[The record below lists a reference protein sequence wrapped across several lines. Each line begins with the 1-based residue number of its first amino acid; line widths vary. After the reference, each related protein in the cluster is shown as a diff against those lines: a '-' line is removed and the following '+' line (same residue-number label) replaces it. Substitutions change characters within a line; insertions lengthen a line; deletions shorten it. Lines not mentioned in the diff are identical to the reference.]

1 MVRDCLVLAPF
12 PQALSPAPE
21 QLLHFLGYQP
31 VAADRL
37 DDIPSETPPLALLL
51 FQHGPREAAL
61 AILEACRGRWPRLVV
76 VLLVPDAQGADAD
89 WQTALGRALVASV
102 PLPLQYDALSAALD
116 RARFVRERA
125 TGGANTGLVYRL
137 VGRGHAM
144 ERVQYLIERVSRT
157 DSNVLVLGESGT
169 GKEVVARNIHFQSAR
184 ANRPFVPVNCGAIPA
199 DLLESELFG
208 HEKGA
213 FTGAISARQG
223 RFEAA
228 EGGTLFLD
236 EIGDMSLP
244 MQVKLLRVLQERV
257 FERVG
262 SNRSIQA
269 DVRIIAA
276 THRDLET
283 GIREGTFREDLYYR
297 LNVFPIE
304 LPPLRARRE
313 DIPALVE
320 ELSTRIARE
329 KGINVRVGRDAL
341 AVLAEYSWPGNVREL
356 ANVIERMAIM
366 HGDTPVGA
374 GDLPARL
381 RQGSGIPDA
390 PLALGGGDSDLP
402 LPAPPADA
410 AAPDSTAARL
420 PAAGI
425 NLKDYL
431 EDLERTYICQ
441 ALAEANDV
449 VAHAAELLNM
459 RRTTLVEKMRKYGL
473 QRAGT
478 ASDL

>member
-1 MVRDCLVLAPF
+1 MVHDCLVLAP
-12 PQALSPAPE
+12 PPADVSPAPVD
-21 QLLHFLGYQP
+21 LLQFLGYQA
-31 VAADRL
+31 VAGGEVDALAEER
-37 DDIPSETPPLALLL
+37 PPLALLL
-51 FQHGPREAAL
+51 FQAGPREDAL
-61 AILEACRGRWPRLVV
+61 ALLEKCRARWARTVV
-76 VLLVPDAQGADAD
+76 VLAVPGGQKADAD
-89 WQTALGRALVASV
+89 WQTALGRALVATVS
-102 PLPLQYDALSAALD
+102 LPLQYDDLSAALD

-125 TGGANTGLVYRL
+125 GSRHNASLVYRL

-144 ERVQYLIERVSRT
+144 ERVNYLIERVART

-169 GKEVVARNIHFQSAR
+169 GKEVVARNIHFQSSR

-262 SNRSIQA
+262 SNRSITA

-276 THRDLET
+276 THRDLEA
-283 GIREGTFREDLYYR
+283 GIREGSFREDLYYR

-304 LPPLRARRE
+304 LPPLRERRE
-313 DIPALVE
+313 DIPALVD
-320 ELSTRIARE
+320 ELAARIARE
-329 KGINVRVGRDAL
+329 KGIQVRLNRDAM
-341 AVLAEYSWPGNVREL
+341 AVLSDYPWPGNVREL
-356 ANVIERMAIM
+356 ANLIERMAIL
-366 HGDTPVGA
+366 HGDRPIA
-374 GDLPARL
+374 AADLPSRL
-381 RQGSGIPDA
+381 RQAAGATVPA
-390 PLALGGGDSDLP
+390 EPGGGDLP
-402 LPAPPADA
+402 LPDDA
-410 AAPDSTAARL
+410 TVVLPVQTAASRL
-420 PAAGI
+420 PLAGI
-425 NLKDYL
+425 NLKDHL
-431 EDLERTYICQ
+431 EDLERTYIQQ
-441 ALAEANDV
+441 ALTEANEV

-473 QRAGT
+473 QRAGSV
-478 ASDL
+478 SDV

>member
-1 MVRDCLVLAPF
+1 MVRDCLVLAPS

-31 VAADRL
+31 VAADCL
-37 DDIPSETPPLALLL
+37 DDIASETPPLALLL
-51 FQHGPREAAL
+51 FQHGPREPAL
-61 AILEACRGRWPRLVV
+61 AILEACRARWPRLVV

-125 TGGANTGLVYRL
+125 TGAASAGLVYRL

-157 DSNVLVLGESGT
+157 DSNVLILGESGT

-262 SNRSIQA
+262 SNRSMQA

-341 AVLAEYSWPGNVREL
+341 AVLADYTWPGNVREL

-366 HGDTPVGA
+366 NGDAPVGA
-374 GDLPARL
+374 ADLPARL
-381 RQGSGIPDA
+381 RQGRA
-390 PLALGGGDSDLP
+390 AQDSLDSAGETDLP
-402 LPAPPADA
+402 LPPPT
-410 AAPDSTAARL
+410 DSTALDGAAARL

-431 EDLERTYICQ
+431 EGLERSYICQ
-441 ALAEANDV
+441 ALTEANDV